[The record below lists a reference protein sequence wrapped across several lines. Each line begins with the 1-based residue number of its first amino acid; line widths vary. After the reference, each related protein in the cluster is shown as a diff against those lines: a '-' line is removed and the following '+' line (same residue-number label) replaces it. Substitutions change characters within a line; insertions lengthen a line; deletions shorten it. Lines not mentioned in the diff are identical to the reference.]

1 MYNSLTILKLA
12 CILEVPYT
20 PESARARVG
29 HTESIVLWIEEDA
42 IAKQAVIVAVI
53 MHSIIITDDREVD
66 EIITLAS
73 QPMRRNAD
81 TRYLNRAKQRNFMQ
95 RSDLI
100 AVVPTSKKREKKHL
114 ALDSGKNSPS
124 KRHRENTSPDRAVDL
139 TKKGLEALQGL
150 TAST

>member
-1 MYNSLTILKLA
+1 M
-12 CILEVPYT
+12 PYT

-42 IAKQAVIVAVI
+42 IAKQAVI
-53 MHSIIITDDREVD
+53 MHSIIITDDREVE

-73 QPMRRNAD
+73 RPMRRNAD

-139 TKKGLEALQGL
+139 T
-150 TAST
+150 